1 MGSVPSPEK
10 KESFFSSSKITDP
23 GRAPLSI
30 LVKITKED
38 GESLPYGEVS
48 VKLGEE
54 IFQKNTGITPLE
66 VLILNDQDALVD
78 LADGVSVTEIAMA
91 VHGEG
96 RLRDQMIR
104 VGYLI
109 SGRAS
114 LMSMEKER
122 EEYRLQKEDLEKEK
136 LEFKARERESRIT
149 LQEDSIRMKNEFA
162 GYQVQTNELMMRVT
176 EQLNSLELMWK
187 DTEKKIKGDSKGG

>member
-1 MGSVPSPEK
+1 M
-10 KESFFSSSKITDP
+10 
-23 GRAPLSI
+23 
-30 LVKITKED
+30 
-38 GESLPYGEVS
+38 
-48 VKLGEE
+48 EE
-54 IFQKNTGITPLE
+54 IFQNNAGITPLE

-96 RLRDQMIR
+96 RLRDQTIR
-104 VGYLI
+104 VGCLI

-114 LMSMEKER
+114 LMSMEKES

-136 LEFKARERESRIT
+136 LELEARERESRIT

-162 GYQVQTNELMMRVT
+162 GYQVQMNELMMRVT
-176 EQLNSLELMWK
+176 EQLNSLELMQN
-187 DTEKKIKGDSKGG
+187 DTEKKIKGDSKGGRSVDERINKQPSFPLFSGTEPTPKDEC